1 MSIRETLIS
10 AAEAADI
17 RARVDAFEAWR
28 GNRSSYHPSEVP
40 AGVPIVENADKGKL
54 EQFEVWRDTPAA
66 LFAYVKF
73 TDYSGNVRQGKPQ
86 AHDKACVTVWTG
98 DPLGYGH
105 CGRVWRSNMGDT
117 RASVSVTIAGE
128 TYSGTAFVSA
138 GDYCRLR
145 KVGGK
150 ARK

>member
-1 MSIRETLIS
+1 MGIREELIS

-17 RARVDAFEAWR
+17 RARYDANPEANDTTNEER
-28 GNRSSYHPSEVP
+28 GR
-40 AGVPIVENADKGKL
+40 L
-54 EQFEVWRDTPAA
+54 EQFEVWRDTPPA
-66 LFAYVKF
+66 LFAYAKF

-86 AHDKACVTVWTG
+86 AHDKASVTVWTG
-98 DPLGYGH
+98 APLGYGH
-105 CGRVWRSNMGDT
+105 CGRVWQSNLGDW
-117 RASVSVTIAGE
+117 RASLTVTIAGE
-128 TYSGTAFVSA
+128 TYSGTAFVTA

>member
-1 MSIRETLIS
+1 MSIRESLIS
-10 AAEAADI
+10 AEQAADI
-17 RARVDAFEAWR
+17 RARYDANPEANDTTNEER
-28 GNRSSYHPSEVP
+28 
-40 AGVPIVENADKGKL
+40 GKL
-54 EQFEVWRDTPAA
+54 EQFEVWRDKPAA

-73 TDYSGNVRQGKPQ
+73 SDYSGNVRQGVPQ

-98 DPLGYGH
+98 DALGFGH
-105 CGRVWRSNMGDT
+105 CGKVWRSNMGDK

-128 TYSGTAFVSA
+128 HYSGTAFVSA

-145 KVGGK
+145 KVWGK